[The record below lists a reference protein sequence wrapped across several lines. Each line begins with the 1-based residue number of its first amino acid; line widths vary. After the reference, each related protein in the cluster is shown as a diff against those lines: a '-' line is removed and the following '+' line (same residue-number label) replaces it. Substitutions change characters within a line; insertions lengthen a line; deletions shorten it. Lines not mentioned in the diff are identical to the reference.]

1 MTIAGVFEEMEDIE
15 SAEVLFDMA
24 LKGFEAELGKEH
36 ESTKGCAQNFCLCL
50 KDNDTEKSNA
60 TLQALILSYPFLKE
74 IILADT
80 SETDSDYDDTTA
92 SLGES
97 SDSEASVGLRSLLY
111 SDDERLS
118 TSFAEGSKI
127 SFK

>member
-1 MTIAGVFEEMEDIE
+1 MSLSLLTYVAL
-15 SAEVLFDMA
+15 APRHNKRLVLTRRFA
-24 LKGFEAELGKEH
+24 PPTSSSLPL
-36 ESTKGCAQNFCLCL
+36 QNFCLCL